1 MIKIL
6 VIDDDAV
13 VRDVIGEMLV
23 AVGYEVE
30 TAASAAEALD
40 LFMDEAIELVITDI
54 VMPDVSGLELL
65 ETMRLHRPSLPIVLV
80 TGANTRDNLSEALT
94 RGADGLVAKPFSRA
108 ELQEA
113 VEKALDRAGR
123 SERDLSERLLTPTL
137 TSALANAIE
146 ARELGM
152 RGHCERLTV
161 LAMRIGLALDLREE
175 EIETLRLGAVLHDIG
190 KIGIPDRVLL
200 KLDSLTPQETELM
213 RTHTIIGDN
222 LLEPIDL
229 LALVR
234 PIVRS
239 HHERWDG
246 HGYPDG
252 LAGEEI
258 PLGARIIAVADA
270 VEAMSAKRVYREAR
284 SEPEI
289 VQELERGRGTQWDPT
304 LVDLVLK
311 LIETDVVSFSAE
323 GLCISQV
330 LPRRGTAAVLRF
342 PGSKR
347 PTERLGRSQEAAQ

>member
-13 VRDVIGEMLV
+13 VRDVIGEML
-23 AVGYEVE
+23 AVGGYEVV
-30 TAASAAEALD
+30 TAATAAEALE
-40 LFMDEAIELVITDI
+40 LFVDEEVELVVSDI
-54 VMPDVSGLELL
+54 VMPDLSGLELL
-65 ETMRLHRPSLPIVLV
+65 DAMRLHRPSLPIVLV

-94 RGADGLVAKPFSRA
+94 RGADGLVAKPFTQA

-113 VEKALDRAGR
+113 VEKALDRAGK
-123 SERDLSERLLTPTL
+123 SERDLRERLLTPTL

-146 ARELGM
+146 AREEGM

-161 LAMRIGLALDLREE
+161 LAMRLGLAVGLNEE
-175 EIETLRLGAVLHDIG
+175 EIETLRLGALLHDIG

-200 KLDSLTPQETELM
+200 KPGSLTPEEMELM

-229 LALVR
+229 LAAVR

-246 HGYPDG
+246 TGYPDG
-252 LAGEEI
+252 IAGEEV
-258 PLGARIIAVADA
+258 PLGARIMAIADA
-270 VEAMSAKRVYREAR
+270 VEAMSAKRVYREPL

-289 VQELERGRGTQWDPT
+289 VRELERGRGTQWDAT
-304 LVDLVLK
+304 LVDLVLR
-311 LIETDVVSFSAE
+311 LVETDAISFSAE
-323 GLCISQV
+323 GLRISQV
-330 LPRRGTAAVLRF
+330 LPHRAAAAVLRF
-342 PGSKR
+342 PGPR
-347 PTERLGRSQEAAQ
+347 PHAELIGRPEEAAK